1 MCQSVLRVYD
11 KCSKLIRTWD
21 PDSLNPDLTI
31 QSVAYCIPQVQLLS
45 LVGSVECWWD
55 LCPLKPWRSVVGFDS
70 WLLLSYRNLHVR
82 RFGLP
87 LLYGATSCELRQWL
101 RIWVSFV
108 MAASEMSVLSL
119 CLAIIYGR
127 KICPLVWF
135 PSLWK
140 NSAPNLA
147 RSSSTIYIWPMPI
160 DMRHV
165 FPRCWIDDPC
175 MPAEVRNYSQR
186 LSRKFD
192 PE

>member
-1 MCQSVLRVYD
+1 M
-11 KCSKLIRTWD
+11 
-21 PDSLNPDLTI
+21 
-31 QSVAYCIPQVQLLS
+31 
-45 LVGSVECWWD
+45 
-55 LCPLKPWRSVVGFDS
+55 
-70 WLLLSYRNLHVR
+70 
-82 RFGLP
+82 
-87 LLYGATSCELRQWL
+87 
-101 RIWVSFV
+101 IWVSFV

-165 FPRCWIDDPC
+165 FPRCWMDDPC
-175 MPAEVRNYSQR
+175 LPAKVRYYSQILLTWEN
-186 LSRKFD
+186 LSRSSSTSSGLNAKVTYDLWLLTWDMYFHVAEWMTLACRPRWEIILID
-192 PE
+192 YWPEKICPGVALLDQV